1 MVRKRHRS
9 SKAVPAQCVPGGY
22 FTGGL
27 LHVRQ
32 HVPSQCFILS
42 TGRASDPHAQD
53 ALCTF
58 EHEQVVACSTK
69 SYMAEPI
76 YRPVRRALRGGAEK
90 GTMLEFCP
98 RGRRSGPVRSSK
110 GCPTAGISNESC
122 TSTYLSR
129 LAERGTSHL
138 GLRSLAAGAR
148 GAMSPSSTTRHRTL
162 PHEPWMV

>member
-42 TGRASDPHAQD
+42 TGRAADFHAQD

-58 EHEQVVACSTK
+58 EHEQAVACSTK
-69 SYMAEPI
+69 SDMAEPI

-90 GTMLEFCP
+90 GQCLSLAHVA
-98 RGRRSGPVRSSK
+98 GVRDQ
-110 GCPTAGISNESC
+110 CDRQRDTAEISNESC
-122 TSTYLSR
+122 TSTYHSR
-129 LAERGTSHL
+129 LAEPGTSHL
-138 GLRSLAAGAR
+138 GLRSLTARAR

-162 PHEPWMV
+162 PQEPWMV